1 MSILQRFR
9 NMGEAVF
16 PLEIIPSPE
25 GEKPYFCTPAHAD
38 TFARLGVDGI
48 HFCIVPHAGCSE
60 DECPVMV
67 VSPESEEYVYTIAKD
82 ITDFLNILVTI
93 KSAGAI
99 EAAAVRD
106 RAGFP
111 SYLDALTDCGEGWS
125 VRRPEE
131 VQQDIQET
139 ERAAALLRQTFGL
152 IGLEED
158 PYQHIRRN
166 MK

>member
-1 MSILQRFR
+1 MSR
-9 NMGEAVF
+9 G
-16 PLEIIPSPE
+16 
-25 GEKPYFCTPAHAD
+25 
-38 TFARLGVDGI
+38 LGDV
-48 HFCIVPHAGCSE
+48 
-60 DECPVMV
+60 
-67 VSPESEEYVYTIAKD
+67 YKRQVYTIAKD

-106 RAGFP
+106 RAGFQ

-152 IGLEED
+152 MGLEED

>member
-67 VSPESEEYVYTIAKD
+67 VSPESEEYVYTIALRVRGQSKRP
-82 ITDFLNILVTI
+82 LCVTVPD
-93 KSAGAI
+93 SRAI
-99 EAAAVRD
+99 
-106 RAGFP
+106 
-111 SYLDALTDCGEGWS
+111 
-125 VRRPEE
+125 
-131 VQQDIQET
+131 
-139 ERAAALLRQTFGL
+139 
-152 IGLEED
+152 
-158 PYQHIRRN
+158 
-166 MK
+166 